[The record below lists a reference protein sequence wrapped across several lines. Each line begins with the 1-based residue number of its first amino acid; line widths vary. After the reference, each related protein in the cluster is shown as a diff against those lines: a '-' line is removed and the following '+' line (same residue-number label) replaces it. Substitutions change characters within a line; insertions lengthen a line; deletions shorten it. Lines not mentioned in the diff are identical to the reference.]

1 MNRLRALLA
10 TLALLA
16 PTQLAAAETGSGLQ
30 FSPVLRMLGGLGLVA
45 GLILGGYG
53 LLRNRFG
60 GLPSGRK
67 RAVRLLESC
76 PLGPRKSVCLVR
88 VRDREFVLGVTQQQI
103 SLLGELPSLDDE
115 QEPDFSESFGRV
127 FASVRRGDGG

>member
-1 MNRLRALLA
+1 
-10 TLALLA
+10 
-16 PTQLAAAETGSGLQ
+16 
-30 FSPVLRMLGGLGLVA
+30 ML

-53 LLRNRFG
+53 LLQKRLG
-60 GLPSGRK
+60 GLPAGRK

-103 SLLGELPSLDDE
+103 SLLGELPSPEEE
-115 QEPDFSESFGRV
+115 QEEPAPAESFGRI
-127 FASVRRGDGG
+127 FAAVRRGDAK